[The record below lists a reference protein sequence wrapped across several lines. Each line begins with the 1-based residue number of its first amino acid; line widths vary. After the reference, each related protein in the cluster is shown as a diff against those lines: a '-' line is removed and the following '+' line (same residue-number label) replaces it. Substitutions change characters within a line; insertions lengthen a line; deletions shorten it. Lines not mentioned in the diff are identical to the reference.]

1 MLNKLNLKKY
11 LNWSVA
17 SILILSFIIGTFAVL
32 DKFFIGIIFLVAFLL
47 LIFLAFQLFKLNS
60 ENKRLLN
67 SLKSKGDFIAI
78 AAHQIR
84 APLSAIK
91 WVLESLEREPL
102 NSGQSELVQTGMS
115 AAGSLVEIVEDL
127 LNISKIEEGAQEYNF
142 QKINL
147 IEFLN
152 FVLEKSAPIATE
164 YKIKFRLE
172 PVREQSVSV
181 TADPEKL
188 SLAVTNLLENAI
200 KYNIENGQVFV
211 GIERQSNN
219 SFIQVNISDTGLG
232 IPQEAMKKLFTKF
245 FRAENAISKEASG
258 SGLGLYI
265 VRNVIEHHGGRI
277 WVDSVVNKG
286 TTFHFTLPIYR

>member
-1 MLNKLNLKKY
+1 MNKLNLKKY

-200 KYNIENGQVFV
+200 KYNIENGQVSV